1 MKKIITYLLLFTF
14 STMLLKPAMP
24 YVTDVLAHS
33 FWYANHMAT
42 VHFENGKYHVHKEVI
57 DTEKESNQ
65 EKNTT
70 LLKSFYSQDIF
81 IASSWL
87 VIPIIFGCRSTNS
100 LCNTFSTM
108 QYIQVVI
115 FVLQGFNNC

>member
-1 MKKIITYLLLFTF
+1 MKKFVTYLLLFTF

-33 FWYANHMAT
+33 FWYANHMST

-81 IASSWL
+81 IASSWSYQSFL
-87 VIPIIFGCRSTNS
+87 VADQPILFATHSVQLNAMYTGCNFRPPR
-100 LCNTFSTM
+100 
-108 QYIQVVI
+108 I
-115 FVLQGFNNC
+115 

>member
-33 FWYANHMAT
+33 FWYANHMST
-42 VHFENGKYHVHKEVI
+42 VHFENGKYHIHKEAI
-57 DTEKESNQ
+57 DIAKKTNQ

-81 IASSWL
+81 LATSCTYLPFLVADKSIHFASHTSQL
-87 VIPIIFGCRSTNS
+87 NTIYSGCD
-100 LCNTFSTM
+100 FPPPKA
-108 QYIQVVI
+108 
-115 FVLQGFNNC
+115 